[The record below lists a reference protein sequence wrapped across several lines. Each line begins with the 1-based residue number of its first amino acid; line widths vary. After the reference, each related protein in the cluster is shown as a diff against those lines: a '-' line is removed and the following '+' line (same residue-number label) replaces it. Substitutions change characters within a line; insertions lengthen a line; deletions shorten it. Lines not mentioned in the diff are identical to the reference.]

1 MKRIRLS
8 ANRWI
13 IYLSCLVAIALFTL
27 SGPIA
32 QPHAYHDFADSRV
45 ILGVTNF
52 WNVISNIGFLVIG
65 AWGLLADWRNR
76 LVHDN
81 DSDYPVYSIFFAG
94 VLLTC
99 FGSSWYHLNPG
110 NTSLVW
116 DRLPMTIGFMAL
128 TVGLLSEFLGRALQK
143 RLLYPL
149 LLAGFA
155 SVIYWHFSE
164 QAGQG
169 DLRPYLLVQFLPLL
183 IIPLVALTGSSRY
196 TCTIDLIAV
205 IGFYALAKLAELLD
219 MQIYQALGVISG
231 HSLKHLL
238 AALAAGMVL
247 RMLWRRRALN

>member
-32 QPHAYHDFADSRV
+32 QPQAYHDFADSRV
-45 ILGVTNF
+45 ILGVSNF
-52 WNVISNIGFLVIG
+52 WNVMSNLGFLVIG

-81 DSDYPVYSIFFAG
+81 DSDYPVYSIFFA
-94 VLLTC
+94 
-99 FGSSWYHLNPG
+99 G